1 MEPFRPIID
10 LFAYEHSYFTTFEK
24 EEKLQVLNLLN
35 SKIGIDNTSQYL
47 NNAIGIY
54 ARSVF
59 NALTENDAKLIL
71 NWYELQVYE
80 GYGDV

>member
-10 LFAYEHSYFTTFEK
+10 WFAYEHSYYTVFDK

-35 SKIGIDNTSQYL
+35 SKVGIDSTEQYL

-54 ARSVF
+54 VRSIF
-59 NALTENDAKLIL
+59 NALAENDVSKITS
-71 NWYELQVYE
+71 WYEL
-80 GYGDV
+80 